1 MPREMNELQKR
12 AIRIARLA
20 SDSEPID
27 VEFVHDGKKYTFPDA
42 LRIKA
47 TTKGDKFAI
56 HLKGFEFATLTNGKM
71 SEIDDIPSSE
81 FDSAKV
87 SKSKPKRTE
96 EDVKKAIELLVA
108 GGYTEEMAKALVK
121 ALPKPKVN

>member
-1 MPREMNELQKR
+1 MNELQKR

-27 VEFVHDGKKYTFPDA
+27 VEFVHDGEKYTFPQV

-47 TTKGDKFAI
+47 TTKGDKVAI

-81 FDSAKV
+81 FESAKIL
-87 SKSKPKRTE
+87 KSKLVRTE
-96 EDVKKAIELLVA
+96 ADVQKAIQVLVDS
-108 GGYTEEMAKALVK
+108 GFSEEMAKALVK